1 MASGR
6 PEPGSEMLT
15 KSEFEALARFRFG
28 IRRYLRFSDDIVREL
43 GLTPQHYQLLL
54 TLKGFPG
61 RDWASITELADRLR
75 LRHHSVVGLVN
86 RASGRGLV
94 VRSPHPDNARVV
106 RVLLTKHGDRILIRL
121 AALHRDELR
130 RQGGVLTLPVWH
142 DEQARGTGQDEQ

>member
-1 MASGR
+1 
-6 PEPGSEMLT
+6 MLT

-75 LRHHSVVGLVN
+75 LVN

-142 DEQARGTGQDEQ
+142 DEQARGTGQVEQ